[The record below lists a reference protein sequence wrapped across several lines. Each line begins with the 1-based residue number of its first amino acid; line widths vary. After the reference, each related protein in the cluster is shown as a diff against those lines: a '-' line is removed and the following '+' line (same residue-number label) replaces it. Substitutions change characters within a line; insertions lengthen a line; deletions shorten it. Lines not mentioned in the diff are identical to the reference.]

1 MNGLFDQVEL
11 KMLDVLMKNGAIT
24 RKKYSVNDTD
34 RKKYLKDVIR
44 TLYLNQ

>member
-11 KMLDVLMKNGAIT
+11 KMLDVLMKNGAVT
-24 RKKYSVNDTD
+24 RKKYTD
-34 RKKYLKDVIR
+34 RKKYLKEMVR